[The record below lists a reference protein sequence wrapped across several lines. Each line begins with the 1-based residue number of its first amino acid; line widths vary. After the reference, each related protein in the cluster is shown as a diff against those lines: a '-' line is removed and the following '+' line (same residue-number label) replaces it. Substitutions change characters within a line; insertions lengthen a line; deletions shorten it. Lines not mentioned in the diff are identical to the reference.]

1 MDMLDWLERQGYV
14 SNYPGEW
21 IVLSWQATE
30 GEAEQS
36 THKLEFHGKQR
47 EDAMDTIQLMW
58 KSTPELWTVAIKVP
72 GKPRSPQNNLNRGLS
87 GT

>member
-1 MDMLDWLERQGYV
+1 MNILDWLERQGYV

-21 IVLSWQATE
+21 IVLSWQAAG
-30 GEAEQS
+30 GEAGLS

-47 EDAMDTIQLMW
+47 EDAMETIQLMW

-72 GKPRSPQNNLNRGLS
+72 DKPRSSQNNPSLS

>member
-1 MDMLDWLERQGYV
+1 MNILNWLERQGYV

-21 IVLSWQATE
+21 IVLSWQAA
-30 GEAEQS
+30 GPS

-47 EDAMDTIQLMW
+47 EDAMETIQLMW

-72 GKPRSPQNNLNRGLS
+72 DKPPSSQNNLNTLS
-87 GT
+87 WT